1 MHRRVRFS
9 CSDVTVMAGDARA
22 TSLCVASAR
31 STHVGHV
38 FSCTTADGNPEK
50 KNSVQHQLDSLR
62 FEKSPL
68 NGSENPVKKK
78 TSRNPVPPAKNRG
91 QLGFQTFLS
100 TVRFNLSVKVNFSKG
115 LSDEIQR
122 KQYNQVNPNE
132 SQ

>member
-78 TSRNPVPPAKNRG
+78 PPETQCRQPKTA
-91 QLGFQTFLS
+91 
-100 TVRFNLSVKVNFSKG
+100 VNLDFKHF
-115 LSDEIQR
+115 
-122 KQYNQVNPNE
+122 
-132 SQ
+132 